1 MNFDVQDI
9 ACSDDLT
16 GTRFSY
22 VDGWRPCPLATD
34 FHSWQYNENG
44 KFCRE
49 YTTGREQ
56 TGINFFTTMLEMP
69 QPDIHALKWSA
80 ILPLALLSRNGH
92 QLTVL
97 SSH

>member
-1 MNFDVQDI
+1 MISQEHGFHTLTAGGHVLWPQTFILGSITKTGNF
-9 ACSDDLT
+9 AES
-16 GTRFSY
+16 TRQVVNKPGS
-22 VDGWRPCPLATD
+22 
-34 FHSWQYNENG
+34 
-44 KFCRE
+44 
-49 YTTGREQ
+49 
-56 TGINFFTTMLEMP
+56 IFFTTMLEMP